1 MKKFAQLLK
10 IELST
15 ELIVPVF
22 LIGLYISF
30 LILLK
35 GTIPSSEELI
45 GRLASLYERFGYEVI
60 FIGAVLEALILV
72 NLFVPGSVAV
82 AFGAIFARSGQVD
95 LTYAVIAA
103 ALGAIFG
110 FLADFAIGY
119 FGFGVLIK
127 RFGYGTFIEKA
138 KNQIRKYGV
147 KTFILGFIHPNIGSF
162 VALAGG
168 ALKMNFL
175 TFFVLSSLSTL
186 AWVSFWGILVFA
198 LGEVFLIILTKY
210 IWVLILLV
218 LSVWVLSSLY
228 SRQSSAVSHQTN
240 QKKSD
245 S

>member
-1 MKKFAQLLK
+1 MNKFAQLLK
-10 IELST
+10 FELST
-15 ELIVPVF
+15 ELIVPALLIAFYITF
-22 LIGLYISF
+22 LL
-30 LILLK
+30 LLK

-45 GRLASLYERFGYEVI
+45 AHLGSLYGRFGYEVI
-60 FIGAVLEALILV
+60 FIGATLEALLLV

-110 FLADFAIGY
+110 FIIDFAVGY
-119 FGFGVLIK
+119 FGFGVFIK
-127 RFGYGTFIEKA
+127 RLGYGNIIEKA
-138 KNQIRKYGV
+138 KNQIKKYGV

-162 VALAGG
+162 VALASG

-175 TFFVLSSLSTL
+175 TFLTLSSLSTL
-186 AWVSFWGILVFA
+186 AWVSFWGLLVFA

-218 LSVWVLSSLY
+218 LSVWILSTLY
-228 SRQSSAVSHQTN
+228 GKAKVETSH
-240 QKKSD
+240 
-245 S
+245 